1 MGCSSSKPADP
12 PPPPPPPPVVQTGQV
27 VSTEPAAGGG
37 GYQGGQRKGGK
48 PKKWQI
54 ELGGKWQD
62 YDDQEN
68 NILKRA
74 YLCGQQN
81 CRFHLRGQDYSY
93 DFGKM
98 TQMNLATK
106 KIREIRAPPGLKP
119 PKQALLPT
127 GPMTVITVKPGQQGQ
142 CIQVPNPN
150 NPGEMIPVYV
160 PPHAK
165 PGSKMAVPLPAKG
178 ENIAQVQEKQKEHEK
193 SGGWSTGG
201 KVAAGGAALVGLGAV
216 GVGGVILGDHLA
228 GGDMAADVGAGVVD
242 AGEAIGDVAV
252 DAGEGI
258 ADFAGDA
265 GDWLVDAGEDVGDFI
280 MDLF

>member
-1 MGCSSSKPADP
+1 M
-12 PPPPPPPPVVQTGQV
+12 QTGQV
-27 VSTEPAAGGG
+27 VSLLAPSAGKRVG
-37 GYQGGQRKGGK
+37 KVGK

-54 ELGGKWQD
+54 KLDNHWKD
-62 YDDQEN
+62 YDDQEDH
-68 NILKRA
+68 ILKRA
-74 YLCGQQN
+74 YLCGQRN
-81 CRFHLRGQDYSY
+81 CKFHLRGQDYSY

-98 TQMNLATK
+98 TQMNLASK
-106 KIREIRAPPGLKP
+106 KVREIRPPPGFKP
-119 PKQALLPT
+119 PRQALLPS
-127 GPMTVITVKPGQQGQ
+127 GPMTVITVRTGQPGQ
-142 CIQVPNPN
+142 CIQIPNPN
-150 NPGEMIPVYV
+150 NPGEKVNVYV

-178 ENIAQVQEKQKEHEK
+178 ESVQAVQEKQKAHEK

-201 KVAAGGAALVGLGAV
+201 KIAAAGAGLVAVGAV

-228 GGDMAADVGAGVVD
+228 GGDMAADIGAGVVD

-265 GDWLVDAGEDVGDFI
+265 VDWLGDAGEDVGDFI